1 MAKRVLVQVFSQ
13 GKEFVG
19 WIDAE
24 NMDPIEA
31 LGTVPFIILK
41 DACSLGRFPI
51 GQGRIQTMAKSLYH
65 DNDYKG
71 GYIFISTAGAIV
83 VELNENGDTAQ
94 LCNKARSGL
103 HLPDTQI
110 KKVANAINN

>member
-1 MAKRVLVQVFSQ
+1 MAKRILVQVFSQ

-24 NMDPIEA
+24 NIEA
-31 LGTVPFIILK
+31 LGTIPFIILK

-51 GQGRIQTMAKSLYH
+51 GQGRIQTFAKSLYH
-65 DNDYKG
+65 DNDYRSG
-71 GYIFISTAGAIV
+71 QVIISTCGAIII
-83 VELNENGDTAQ
+83 ELNENGDTAQ